1 VGGAAGGGGEVK
13 EESSAFLKK
22 SPTRAAAQKTFAN
35 LGLGCFDRHGP
46 GESKV
51 FWALFFKKALLS
63 SSLETVLADVLDV
76 PEVAVGRTAR
86 GKRVI
91 EAPAGAGMSVSYREE
106 FAMLAVNHDGEIGA
120 DVEVMRD
127 DLDFLGIA
135 RSCFAPEEVL
145 RLEAADGR
153 RRMEKFFALWT
164 AKEAVLKFS
173 GAGITGGMDSPC
185 LPDLELGG
193 RAVVEGV
200 EVVVSR
206 GVFAG
211 REVVT
216 AVAAEARLFG

>member
-1 VGGAAGGGGEVK
+1 VR

-22 SPTRAAAQKTFAN
+22 SPTRAAAQKTFAD
-35 LGLGCFDRHGP
+35 LGPGRFDRHGP
-46 GESKV
+46 GVSKV
-51 FWALFFKKALLS
+51 FCALFFKEALLC
-63 SSLETVLADVLDV
+63 SSLETVLAQVLNV
-76 PEVAVGRTAR
+76 PEVSVGRTAR

-106 FAMLAVNHDGEIGA
+106 FAVLAVNRDGEIGA

-135 RSCFAPEEVL
+135 RSCFAPDEVL

-153 RRMEKFFALWT
+153 RRVEKFFALWT
-164 AKEAVLKFS
+164 AKEAVLKCW
-173 GAGITGGMDSPC
+173 GEGITGGMDSPC

-193 RAVVEGV
+193 RAVVEGL
-200 EVVVSR
+200 EVTVSR

-211 REVVT
+211 RDVVT
-216 AVAAEARLFG
+216 AVAAEAQPAWRACLDRGRDA